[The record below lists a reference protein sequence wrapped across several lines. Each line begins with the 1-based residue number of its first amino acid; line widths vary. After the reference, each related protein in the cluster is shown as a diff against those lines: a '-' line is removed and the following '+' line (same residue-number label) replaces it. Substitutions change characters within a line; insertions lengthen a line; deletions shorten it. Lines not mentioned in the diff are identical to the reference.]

1 MCHHCTIIRR
11 HCSDV
16 RWITHIGTGSYP
28 VWHGVL
34 VEGNRQWQRF
44 YWKSLKITGNHLA
57 ERLSRDYEQ
66 KKGTAQVRPSDLTRS
81 LSNIHDRVCSPVDEL
96 SSSTSGLGRRN
107 QFITWVISLRTGRLW
122 IQCLNQSLWDQ
133 SLIRRSRRTCA
144 DLEHLI
150 RFIGLGAT
158 CTDGALGNESQKCGL
173 CVTTHGGHSVSYQL
187 EFCQTFFLPICKTS
201 HTTKHW
207 VRRF

>member
-1 MCHHCTIIRR
+1 MARCASRGQPAVATFLLEI
-11 HCSDV
+11 
-16 RWITHIGTGSYP
+16 
-28 VWHGVL
+28 
-34 VEGNRQWQRF
+34 VENH
-44 YWKSLKITGNHLA
+44 WKSFGWEIKP
-57 ERLSRDYEQ
+57 RLWA